1 MDIEDS
7 SVPYRAFLRSGSYPA
22 LSQRVLR
29 SGGVLA
35 QAAGWLALVAT
46 AASAGYNLTQRFAT
60 PSAAA
65 AGQSIVRPAA
75 LPVLASSSELPRWG
89 DEVQRLEN
97 TILPEGTANA
107 GRRAPF
113 ADKAPPTRKRT
124 GATVPVQPTAA
135 APTAEPGG
143 EVVPE
148 PSEPAPAEQIAERVR
163 ALDTVTHSQSSPEST
178 PAPAAPDPL
187 ESVLR
192 TSIERQRLAALAT
205 KAPAAPAVKA
215 PPPVR
220 VTPPARPTQPLV
232 AAVRVDAVNVRGPLS
247 AAQLRRS
254 VERVRPT
261 LSDCYA
267 TSAQRAGRNRFAQ
280 LRVTVTIDEAGRVK
294 AQPQVEGAQ
303 LPGFAQCVSS
313 AMSKLVCQAPDTGTA
328 KAAIVLGFN
337 PER

>member
-7 SVPYRAFLRSGSYPA
+7 SVPYRAFLRSGPYPA

-35 QAAGWLALVAT
+35 QAAGWFALVVT
-46 AASAGYNLTQRFAT
+46 AASAGYNLTQRLAT
-60 PSAAA
+60 PSAATS
-65 AGQSIVRPAA
+65 GESFVRPAV
-75 LPVLASSSELPRWG
+75 LPAFASSLGQPPSIPGLSG
-89 DEVQRLEN
+89 VEN
-97 TILPEGTANA
+97 IVVPEGTANTE
-107 GRRAPF
+107 RRAPVAVAL
-113 ADKAPPTRKRT
+113 ADKALPARKRA
-124 GATVPVQPTAA
+124 GAIVQNVQPTAA
-135 APTAEPGG
+135 EAAPEPTAT
-143 EVVPE
+143 VAPE
-148 PSEPAPAEQIAERVR
+148 LTEPARAEQIAERVR
-163 ALDTVTHSQSSPEST
+163 ALDTATQESA
-178 PAPAAPDPL
+178 PAPAAPDPI

-192 TSIERQRLAALAT
+192 DSIERQRVAASAT
-205 KAPAAPAVKA
+205 KAPVVVAAKA
-215 PPPVR
+215 AR
-220 VTPPARPTQPLV
+220 VTPPAPPSQPLV
-232 AAVRVDAVNVRGPLS
+232 AAARVDAVNVRGPLS

-267 TSAQRAGRNRFAQ
+267 AAARRAGQNRFAQ

-303 LPGFAQCVSS
+303 LPGFAECVGS

-328 KAAIVLGFN
+328 KAAIVLRFN